1 MQQPISPE
9 RAHHDFV
16 REAILKVF
24 LVSRRTSELAFLE
37 LLLQLDAD
45 GCPVLPGSLAGYL
58 DDMKDRGWVG
68 FTTRRTAKALREI
81 VRVRIL
87 PQGRDVFDGVLTEP
101 GIPSRHA
108 TNE

>member
-1 MQQPISPE
+1 MQKPVSPE

-16 REAILKVF
+16 RHAILKVF
-24 LVSRRTSELAFLE
+24 LVSCRISELSFLE

-45 GCPVLPGSLAGYL
+45 GCPMLAESLADYL
-58 DDMKDRGWVG
+58 DDMKDRGWLS
-68 FTTRRTAKALREI
+68 FTARRTEKALREI

-87 PQGRDVFDGVLTEP
+87 PKGRDVFDGVVSEP
-101 GIPSRHA
+101 GIPPRQA